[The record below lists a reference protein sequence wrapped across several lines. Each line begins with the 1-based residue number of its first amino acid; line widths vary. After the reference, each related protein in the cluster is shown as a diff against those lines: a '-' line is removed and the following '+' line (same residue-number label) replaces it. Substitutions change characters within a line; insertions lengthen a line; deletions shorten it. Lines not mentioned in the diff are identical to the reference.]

1 MLRHTSAELTNLSLI
16 QALEL
21 TTARAQ
27 SLADPSIIRS
37 LAGYGQTRLFR
48 STQTLL
54 EHDPFCLAT
63 TLTGTKAKDGF
74 VGLFFLNG

>member
-1 MLRHTSAELTNLSLI
+1 MLRHILAELINLSLI

-21 TTARAQ
+21 TTVRAQ
-27 SLADPSIIRS
+27 SLSDPSIILS
-37 LAGYGQTRLFR
+37 LAGCGQTRLSR
-48 STQTLL
+48 STQILL

-74 VGLFFLNG
+74 VGLFFS